1 MYHTCVSIF
10 ARRVKKG
17 GCKES
22 SEKGQN
28 VASCINT
35 HFYAMCKDLRQNSVR
50 WMTHKFVVSSDAYP
64 MSKFDMTSPSS
75 GDLINEQPLNLCLID
90 C

>member
-1 MYHTCVSIF
+1 MFQFLLVGL
-10 ARRVKKG
+10 RRVAVRNQVKKV
-17 GCKES
+17 KMS
-22 SEKGQN
+22 R
-28 VASCINT
+28 VALIRTFN
-35 HFYAMCKDLRQNSVR
+35 AMCKDLRQNSVR
-50 WMTHKFVVSSDAYP
+50 WMTHEFVVSSDAYP